1 MSKSKIL
8 TISSDPAMLRLL
20 QQNLSDNDYQITNAQ
35 HTKEKLSTVLEEEHP
50 DLIILDIMMP
60 GQDGIKVCLYIR
72 QLSSAP
78 IIMLSTWEAG
88 ESKVRGLDLNSNNY
102 LTEPFGIDVLNAW
115 IKELLQPSSV
125 AMTSNKVSV

>member
-8 TISSDPAMLRLL
+8 TISSDPAIQRLL
-20 QQNLSDNDYQITNAQ
+20 QQNLSDNDYQITSIQ
-35 HTKEKLSTVLEEEHP
+35 YTREKLSTVLEEEHP

-78 IIMLSTWEAG
+78 IIMLSTWKAG
-88 ESKVRGLDLNSNNY
+88 EGKVRGLDLNSNNY

-115 IKELLQPSSV
+115 IKELLQSSSV